1 VTSPQAVLGPSTQAG
16 AGVASWRDYL
26 ALLKPRVMSLV
37 IFTALTGLVCA
48 GQPMDPALAFVAI
61 LCIAVGAGGS
71 AALNMAFDADI
82 DAIMRRTRRRPI
94 PAGRVQVGDAKALG
108 LVLSLFSVTMMGLAV
123 NWLAAGL
130 LAFTIAFYV
139 VVYTLWLK
147 RRTPQNIVI
156 GGLAGALPP
165 LVGWAAASGTVP
177 LNAWLLV
184 AIIFVWTP
192 PHFWALAL
200 YTTGDYA
207 SAGVPMMP
215 VVRGEASTRRQILA
229 YCLVLAPL
237 GVAPAFTGLG
247 GRLYLGVAIV
257 GGLALIALAV
267 RLLISGKSTAN
278 APGEADAGKD
288 TLYAVRREARPARDL
303 FAVSLI
309 YLFVLFAALLVE
321 KLAGFAPLSAGG

>member
-1 VTSPQAVLGPSTQAG
+1 MTHPPDAVLNSASEAAP
-16 AGVASWRDYL
+16 VARWSDYL

-37 IFTALTGLVCA
+37 IFTALTGLLCA
-48 GQPMDPALAFVAI
+48 RTPMDPSLAVVAI

-94 PAGRVQVGDAKALG
+94 PAGRVQASDARGLG
-108 LVLSLFSVTMMGLAV
+108 VTLSLFSVGIMGLAV

-139 VVYTLWLK
+139 LVYTLWLK

-165 LVGWAAASGTVP
+165 LVGWAAASGTTP

-200 YTTGDYA
+200 YTSGDYA
-207 SAGVPMMP
+207 KAGVPMMP
-215 VVRGEASTRRQILA
+215 VVRGVASTKRQILA

-237 GVAPAFTGLG
+237 GAAPAFTGLG
-247 GRLYLGVAIV
+247 GHLYLAIATG
-257 GGLALIALAV
+257 GGLGLLLLAA
-267 RLLISGKSTAN
+267 RLAAAKPAEEGAVAN
-278 APGEADAGKD
+278 GRKE
-288 TLYAVRREARPARDL
+288 TLYEVRPEARPARDV
-303 FAVSLI
+303 FAFSLV
-309 YLFVLFAALLVE
+309 YLFGLFAALLLE
-321 KLAGFAPLSAGG
+321 RLTGAAPLFR